1 MAFNKDMRAKDLE
14 KKELKADPRTSIFGD
29 KNGVNPASPAGS
41 APSPT
46 RRLPRLPH
54 RRAARVQHR
63 GRGRRGPAQ
72 GAQHKCHAITRARS
86 PAGRPSHAVR
96 PSLKVLMRKLQTIE
110 SGKAFGQP
118 MQVTVSDEEKDR
130 LYSMVREA
138 QLRDIQPLAVTT
150 GKKKRKVVEVTESD

>member
-1 MAFNKDMRAKDLE
+1 MFNIGDGAGAVLP
-14 KKELKADPRTSIFGD
+14 KAHNINATQ
-29 KNGVNPASPAGS
+29 SPARE
-41 APSPT
+41 A
-46 RRLPRLPH
+46 RL
-54 RRAARVQHR
+54 AA
-63 GRGRRGPAQ
+63 
-72 GAQHKCHAITRARS
+72 
-86 PAGRPSHAVR
+86 PSHAVR